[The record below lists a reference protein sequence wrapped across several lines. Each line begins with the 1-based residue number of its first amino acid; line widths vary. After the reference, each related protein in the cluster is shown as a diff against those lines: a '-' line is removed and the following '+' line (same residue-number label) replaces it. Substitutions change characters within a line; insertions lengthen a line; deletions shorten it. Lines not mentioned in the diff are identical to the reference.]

1 MAGGRW
7 SGHADGLLS
16 GATWGVVAILLPTA
30 GQLPSASLPAT
41 SVAVAAIFDA
51 AAVVFLLT
59 RSGIADVV
67 KVLASRRAL
76 AVGLCACSEARC
88 SWAGTSRRCM
98 LAGPADALTAT
109 ATYPVLGAIL
119 ARLLL
124 RQRLDRV
131 GWLGVVAPPRAPR

>member
-51 AAVVFLLT
+51 AAAVFLLT
-59 RSGIADVV
+59 RAGIADVV

-76 AVGLCACSEARC
+76 AIGLCSRC
-88 SWAGTSRRCM
+88 SARSSLGRCCGNGSTGSAGS
-98 LAGPADALTAT
+98 AWSP
-109 ATYPVLGAIL
+109 
-119 ARLLL
+119 
-124 RQRLDRV
+124 
-131 GWLGVVAPPRAPR
+131 PPRVPR

>member
-1 MAGGRW
+1 MVGP
-7 SGHADGLLS
+7 ADGLLS

-51 AAVVFLLT
+51 AAAVFLLT
-59 RSGIADVV
+59 RAGIADVV

-76 AVGLCACSEARC
+76 AIGLCSLLGGPLFMGGYVAAVL
-88 SWAGTSRRCM
+88 

-109 ATYPVLGAIL
+109 ATYPGS
-119 ARLLL
+119 ARSSPG
-124 RQRLDRV
+124 RCC
-131 GWLGVVAPPRAPR
+131 GNGSTGSGGSAWSPPPRVPR